1 MRVSR
6 EEGAYQRGAEGADGR
21 GFSDSCGRGPRALH
35 YARPRRSLPPS
46 PPPHRASEQ
55 PPAAQV
61 AQSARPSCRLS
72 SPDEARRRP
81 GLALSIFST
90 AGSSSPTSRR
100 CHLRT
105 PRAAASQREERRRWG
120 KQTARRAKRQRQC
133 PERQDIRWCR
143 TSGGCSGN
151 PWLLSVSC
159 CAGRTVCAHAGL
171 LVLVSCCSAPLGI
184 SGLLSVRTL
193 MLGRLAGFPGC
204 GTCALK
210 TTGERKL

>member
-1 MRVSR
+1 MELRGRRGRTAASQQKRPVDRRQLRVSR

-105 PRAAASQREERRRWG
+105 PQAGEGRGRGREKARSGIRACALVVASLRPEVPCPSHLCRRSRFLG
-120 KQTARRAKRQRQC
+120 
-133 PERQDIRWCR
+133 
-143 TSGGCSGN
+143 
-151 PWLLSVSC
+151 
-159 CAGRTVCAHAGL
+159 
-171 LVLVSCCSAPLGI
+171 LVLPASHGLGGGDFSPTVSL
-184 SGLLSVRTL
+184 
-193 MLGRLAGFPGC
+193 
-204 GTCALK
+204 
-210 TTGERKL
+210 RKSKI